1 MHLPI
6 YHPDFENYPRTI
18 ENLTGFR
25 NKLIISALR
34 FQIFTSQ
41 IYKSIAKSK
50 DNDTQK

>member
-1 MHLPI
+1 M
-6 YHPDFENYPRTI
+6 TI
-18 ENLTGFR
+18 ENVTIFRSKLTI
-25 NKLIISALR
+25 LALQ